1 MNNIVIKDVNKT
13 YDGKTYA
20 LKNINLEIK
29 NGMFGILGRNGSG
42 KSTLMNMLSTI
53 LQQSSGT
60 IEINNISLTQTKQIR
75 KMIGYLPQDFDF
87 YPNMKVKETLYYL
100 GFLSGIPK
108 ANLKINV
115 AASLE
120 KVNLVEHQNKKVKSL
135 SGGMKKR
142 LGIAQAIIHNPQVL
156 IVDEPTAGLD
166 PEERVRLRH
175 LLSNLAK
182 DKIVIISTHIVSD
195 IESTCENIA
204 ILDKGVIAYKGSI
217 KNLIELSDNKV
228 YEITISPSKLNQL
241 KKNNIFITKIQEYE
255 HLLKVR
261 FVSESNLEGTR
272 KVKQD
277 FEDAYMYFLK
287 MNQGGKR

>member
-13 YDGKTYA
+13 YDRKTYA
-20 LKNINLEIK
+20 LKNINLEIN

-166 PEERVRLRH
+166 SEERVRLRH

>member
-1 MNNIVIKDVNKT
+1 LNNIVIKDVNKT
-13 YDGKTYA
+13 YDRKTYA
-20 LKNINLEIK
+20 LKNINLEIN

-166 PEERVRLRH
+166 SEERVRLRH

>member
-287 MNQGGKR
+287 MNQGG

>member
-13 YDGKTYA
+13 YDRKTYA
-20 LKNINLEIK
+20 LKNINLEIN

-287 MNQGGKR
+287 MNQGG

>member
-20 LKNINLEIK
+20 LKNINLEIN

-87 YPNMKVKETLYYL
+87 YPNMKVKETLHYL
-100 GFLSGIPK
+100 GILSGIPK

>member
-20 LKNINLEIK
+20 LKNINLEIN

-42 KSTLMNMLSTI
+42 KSTLMNMLSSI

-287 MNQGGKR
+287 MNQGG

>member
-20 LKNINLEIK
+20 LKNINLEIN

-108 ANLKINV
+108 ANLK
-115 AASLE
+115 
-120 KVNLVEHQNKKVKSL
+120 
-135 SGGMKKR
+135 
-142 LGIAQAIIHNPQVL
+142 
-156 IVDEPTAGLD
+156 
-166 PEERVRLRH
+166 
-175 LLSNLAK
+175 
-182 DKIVIISTHIVSD
+182 
-195 IESTCENIA
+195 
-204 ILDKGVIAYKGSI
+204 
-217 KNLIELSDNKV
+217 
-228 YEITISPSKLNQL
+228 
-241 KKNNIFITKIQEYE
+241 
-255 HLLKVR
+255 
-261 FVSESNLEGTR
+261 
-272 KVKQD
+272 
-277 FEDAYMYFLK
+277 
-287 MNQGGKR
+287 

>member
-1 MNNIVIKDVNKT
+1 VIKDVNKT
-13 YDGKTYA
+13 YDRKTYA
-20 LKNINLEIK
+20 LKNINLEIN

-166 PEERVRLRH
+166 SEERVRLRH